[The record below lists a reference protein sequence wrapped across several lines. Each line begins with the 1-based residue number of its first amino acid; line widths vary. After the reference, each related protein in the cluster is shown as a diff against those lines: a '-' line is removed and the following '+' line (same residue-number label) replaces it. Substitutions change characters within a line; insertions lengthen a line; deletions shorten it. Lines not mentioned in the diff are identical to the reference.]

1 MTLISSA
8 SAAVAPEAA
17 VCDVAAFHTIR
28 ARAADLKAMRQGL
41 EPGYGE
47 NLPASSLKHVDEQT
61 LAGLAAVYGAVRAN
75 GLSNADW
82 TNWAVLAAPR
92 FLGRAALIVSL
103 QRYAVEGA
111 WGMSPHFIPH
121 RTLHSVSGTISMALK
136 IHGPNFGI
144 DGGPA
149 GPSQA
154 LLTAV
159 SLLSGGTVPGIWL
172 LLTGW
177 DREPLAPLPAA
188 DEDDAL
194 ACRGVA
200 LALVPAQLQHSGFRL
215 RIMPGTVY
223 RASGSNGTPTASK
236 PFGLEEIFEAL
247 ARPHPSNKPLAWRLS
262 CGGKAELRRGEIP

>member
-1 MTLISSA
+1 L
-8 SAAVAPEAA
+8 AAVVPQAA
-17 VCDVAAFHTIR
+17 VCDVAAFHTIS

-41 EPGYGE
+41 ESGSGE
-47 NLPASSLKHVDEQT
+47 SLPASSLKHLDEQT
-61 LAGLAAVYGAVRAN
+61 LAGLAAVYGAIRTHHLSKAN
-75 GLSNADW
+75 FTD
-82 TNWAVLAAPR
+82 WAVLAAPR

-121 RTLHSVSGTISMALK
+121 RTLHSVSGTVSMALK

-159 SLLSGGTVPGIWL
+159 SLLGGGTVPGVWL

-177 DREPLAPLPAA
+177 DREPLAPLPAT
-188 DEDDAL
+188 DEHDGLTCRAVAMAL
-194 ACRGVA
+194 
-200 LALVPAQLQHSGFRL
+200 LPSQPEHSGFGL

-223 RASGSNGTPTASK
+223 RASGSNGTPAASK

-247 ARPHPSNKPLAWRLS
+247 ASPHPSKRPYAWRLS
-262 CGGKAELRRGEIP
+262 CGGKVELRRGEMP